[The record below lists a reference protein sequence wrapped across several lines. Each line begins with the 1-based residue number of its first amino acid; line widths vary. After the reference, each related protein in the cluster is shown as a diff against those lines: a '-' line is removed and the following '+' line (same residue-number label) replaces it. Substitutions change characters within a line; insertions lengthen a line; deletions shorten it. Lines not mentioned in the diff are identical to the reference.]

1 MTATPARDPEPA
13 AAPPIIDWRR
23 TARRMRAVLLVIAL
37 GVVVAWVVDGLTNDG
52 FALRRLAE
60 FAGFGLF
67 AAFAA
72 EVVVIGG
79 SAVRGLLAAGQ
90 RGHRLASAD
99 VGLLPPQLQRRGQRR
114 GRPPEG

>member
-13 AAPPIIDWRR
+13 SAPPIVDWRR
-23 TARRMRAVLLVIAL
+23 TGRRMRVVLLVIAF
-37 GVVVAWVVDGLTNDG
+37 GVVAAWVVDGLTGDG
-52 FALRRLAE
+52 FAVRRLAE
-60 FAGFGLF
+60 FAGYGLF
-67 AAFAA
+67 VAFGA

-79 SAVRGLLAAGQ
+79 SAVRGLLAAGA

-114 GRPPEG
+114 SRPPEG